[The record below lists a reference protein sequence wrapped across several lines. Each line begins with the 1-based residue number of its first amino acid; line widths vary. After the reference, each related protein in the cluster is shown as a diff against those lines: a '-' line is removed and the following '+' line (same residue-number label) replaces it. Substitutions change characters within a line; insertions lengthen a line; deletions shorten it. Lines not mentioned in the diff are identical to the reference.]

1 MKQLSLLDLSLEQ
14 AIIRHS
20 SEFLFT
26 DDLAQ
31 FLNSNGFNGLTGQAI
46 SNYIQVNFR
55 GNK

>member
-31 FLNSNGFNGLTGQAI
+31 FLNSNGFNGLTGQEI
-46 SNYIQVNFR
+46 SNFIQVNFK
-55 GNK
+55 G